1 MTAIM
6 SNEAIPN
13 DKCKTTEAL
22 AEQLVHVASLPGVYL
37 MRDPQGIILY
47 VGKARNL
54 KKRLQSYFQAHRP
67 HDPKTTLLLTRIAS
81 FETIITPGEK
91 DALILESNLI
101 KRHRPRFNV
110 VLKDDKRYPSLRLNI
125 TEPYPN
131 LTIVR
136 KPQND
141 GALYFGPYASAGAVR
156 QTIKFINKTFKLCK
170 CRCETFKKRA
180 RPCLNYQMG
189 LCMGPCFKEIDPKE
203 YHEVVKEVIAFLR
216 GRTPAL
222 IRRIKKQM
230 LAAAERQRFEQA
242 AKLRDKLFALQ
253 ATLER
258 QVSVSNDFKDR
269 DVVGF
274 ALDGELSVVTLL
286 RIRGGFLL
294 GNSHFVFES
303 AVGPAEE
310 QMSAFLRQYYSSAQ
324 LVPREVVVSQLP
336 ADKILLEE
344 FLYEKGGA
352 KATIAAP
359 QRGDKQKLVEMAL
372 QNAMQA
378 LEEHRRH
385 ADGQQDL
392 LRRLERRLHLKR
404 FPLRIECF
412 DNSNLGG
419 TEPVAAMAVFE
430 NGAPLPSA
438 YRRYKLADLGKPDDY
453 AHMAEVLRRRYEKEN
468 RVEARPDL
476 LLVDGG
482 KGQLNVALSILK
494 ELGLADAFDV
504 AGIAK
509 KDPFAGED
517 QDRIY
522 LSGRANPVQFG
533 RDHDLLL
540 FLQRIRDEAHR
551 FAVTFQRQR
560 RRTATLHSRLDDIE
574 GVGPKRKAQLLK
586 HFGSLRQI
594 GTASLEE
601 LQSLPG
607 ISARLAQ
614 TLKAA
619 LAPAGHLSSG
629 QEMFS
634 SATADDADPDSDP
647 EDKP

>member
-1 MTAIM
+1 M
-6 SNEAIPN
+6 SSEATPD
-13 DKCKTTEAL
+13 DKCKKMEAL
-22 AEQLVHVASLPGVYL
+22 AEQLVLVASLPGVYL
-37 MRDPQGIILY
+37 MRDTQGAILY

-54 KKRLQSYFQAHRP
+54 KKRLQSYFQVNRP
-67 HDPKTTLLLTRIAS
+67 HDPKTTLLLTRVTS
-81 FETIITPGEK
+81 FETIITPSEK

-125 TEPYPN
+125 AEPYPN

-189 LCMGPCFKEIDPKE
+189 LCMGPCFLEIDPKA
-203 YHEVVKEVIAFLR
+203 YYEVVKEVVAFLR

-230 LAAAERQRFEQA
+230 QAAAERQSFEKA

-258 QVSVSNDFKDR
+258 QVSVANDFKDR

-274 ALDGELSVVTLL
+274 VLDGELSVVTLL
-286 RIRGGFLL
+286 RVRGGFLL
-294 GNSHFVFES
+294 GSRHFVFES
-303 AVGPAEE
+303 AVGSAEE
-310 QMSAFLRQYYSSAQ
+310 QIGAFLRQYYSSAQ
-324 LVPREVVVSQLP
+324 LVPKEVVVSQLP

-344 FLYEKGGA
+344 FLHEKGGA
-352 KATIAAP
+352 KAIIAAP

-385 ADGQQDL
+385 ADGRQDL
-392 LRRLERRLHLKR
+392 LRRLEKRLHLKR
-404 FPLRIECF
+404 LPLRIECF

-419 TEPVAAMAVFE
+419 TEPVAAMVVFE

-438 YRRYKLADLGKPDDY
+438 YRHYKLAALGKPDDY

-468 RVEARPDL
+468 RVEVRLDL

-482 KGQLNVALSILK
+482 KGQLNVALSVLN
-494 ELGLADAFDV
+494 ELGLTESFDV

-517 QDRIY
+517 QDKIY
-522 LSGRANPVQFG
+522 LVGRANPVQFG
-533 RDHDLLL
+533 REHDLLL
-540 FLQRIRDEAHR
+540 FLQRVRDEAHR

-560 RRTATLHSRLDDIE
+560 RRTVTLHSRLDDIE

-586 HFGSLRQI
+586 HFGGLRQI
-594 GTASLEE
+594 GAASLEE

-607 ISARLAQ
+607 ISARLARTIKDALETET
-614 TLKAA
+614 TL
-619 LAPAGHLSSG
+619 
-629 QEMFS
+629 E
-634 SATADDADPDSDP
+634 
-647 EDKP
+647 